1 MRYWY
6 KIFVAKHNGQ
16 LMVSFKLKIFH
27 VIQNVIDVYS
37 LLWLSFLLQWQ

>member
-27 VIQNVIDVYS
+27 VIQMS
-37 LLWLSFLLQWQ
+37 LMCILCYG